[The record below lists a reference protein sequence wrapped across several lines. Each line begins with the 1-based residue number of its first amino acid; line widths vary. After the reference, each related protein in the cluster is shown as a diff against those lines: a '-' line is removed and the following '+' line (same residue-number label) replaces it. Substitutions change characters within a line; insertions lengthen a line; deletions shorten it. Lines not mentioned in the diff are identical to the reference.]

1 MKMNMLSRCKLGNI
15 VDFYKNQFSCENKG
29 NYFGFKLNVI
39 NNRDESKLW
48 ISNGENDDIYI
59 YIYDWVLG

>member
-1 MKMNMLSRCKLGNI
+1 MLSRCKLGNI

-39 NNRDESKLW
+39 NNRDESKL
-48 ISNGENDDIYI
+48 
-59 YIYDWVLG
+59 